1 MKRLVLAISLAA
13 AAASPAVAG
22 DEADA
27 EQVGGRSAFW
37 STPKPPG
44 AGAYRWRLLYV
55 GLGLAALS
63 GATMILLVR
72 RANAQ
77 RAARDAASPPPSS
90 RIAPTR

>member
-1 MKRLVLAISLAA
+1 MKRLVLALSIATAA
-13 AAASPAVAG
+13 VSPAAAG

-27 EQVGGRSAFW
+27 QQVGGRSGFW

-55 GLGLAALS
+55 GIGLAALS
-63 GATMILLVR
+63 GGAMLLLVR

-77 RAARDAASPPPSS
+77 RAARDAASPSSSPS
-90 RIAPTR
+90 RATR

>member
-1 MKRLVLAISLAA
+1 MKRLVLALSLA
-13 AAASPAVAG
+13 AAASPAVAVAG

-27 EQVGGRSAFW
+27 QHVGGRSGFW

-63 GATMILLVR
+63 GGTMVLLVR

-77 RAARDAASPPPSS
+77 RAARDAASPSS
-90 RIAPTR
+90 RTAPTR